1 MKQQVSPKHTSSISE
16 YYMLGPKI
24 ELIWTKHLITKY
36 PKRKTRDKIAFEIFS
51 YIDRNYFPD
60 YTDFPSS
67 MKSHYE
73 RLYEFEDEL
82 ERRPVFTIEAFEEVF
97 LIKFIEIGKSDQYRL
112 EINVTGSNIVKF
124 KK

>member
-1 MKQQVSPKHTSSISE
+1 MKQQVSPKHTPSISE

-67 MKSHYE
+67 MKSHYWKAIWFW
-73 RLYEFEDEL
+73 RW
-82 ERRPVFTIEAFEEVF
+82 T
-97 LIKFIEIGKSDQYRL
+97 
-112 EINVTGSNIVKF
+112 
-124 KK
+124 